1 MLGFISISTV
11 FADNTVTTSN
21 TNIST
26 TTDYSYTGEIVPY
39 KTSYGNGGYTKIDIW
54 WWSKFGGQLN
64 LIHKRLYI
72 FWIDNNYFLR

>member
-1 MLGFISISTV
+1 MITLFFNYFFAIIITKTEVNFHEKFQKSIIVFVTLFSMLGFISISTV

-39 KTSYGNGGYTKIDIW
+39 KTS
-54 WWSKFGGQLN
+54 
-64 LIHKRLYI
+64 
-72 FWIDNNYFLR
+72 

>member
-26 TTDYSYTGEIVPY
+26 TTDYSYTGEIVP
-39 KTSYGNGGYTKIDIW
+39 TKQVTEMADIQK
-54 WWSKFGGQLN
+54 SNYMVVVEKFGGQLN
-64 LIHKRLYI
+64 LIHQKVIHIL
-72 FWIDNNYFLR
+72 D